1 MQQTHTETFLEK
13 FKDSFQQE
21 KLVKLTIS
29 KARDKKSDLKNII
42 ITPVKLKKG
51 LWLNFVYR
59 YTTRDITKN
68 YELKDSSEK
77 IRQAMEKDF
86 FLADMYSAEEN
97 LKLMVSPSGKVK
109 LKTHAVIVPVP
120 VTFSHDRKKERLL
133 EAADSIFLREL
144 GVTNHMGEVK
154 HDMKDKFLQI
164 NRYLE
169 LLQPEIKQLPA
180 TEVLKIAD
188 MGSGKGYLTFAL
200 YDYLVNKVGT
210 EVEMTGVEYRN
221 DLVKNCND
229 IAINCGFLNLEFTKG
244 TIEDA
249 EIDNPD
255 ILIALHA
262 CDTATDEAIYR
273 GIKAGSSLIVCAPCC
288 HKQIRKEFSVTIE
301 LSAILKHGIL
311 EERQAEIITDGL
323 RALIMEAY
331 GYKTKVFEFISTEH
345 TPKNLMIVGRKI
357 SSGKSSKEK
366 ALINIQKIKEMFGIG
381 EHYLERLLK
390 DQISS

>member
-13 FKDSFQQE
+13 LIQAFQQE
-21 KLVKLTIS
+21 KLVKITLS
-29 KARDKKSDLKNII
+29 KPRDKKSDLKNII
-42 ITPVKLKKG
+42 IVPVKLKKG
-51 LWLNFVYR
+51 LLLSFVYR

-68 YELKDSSEK
+68 FDAEEATENILQS
-77 IRQAMEKDF
+77 IEKDF
-86 FLADMYSAEEN
+86 SLADMYTAEEN

-120 VTFSHDRKKERLL
+120 VSFSHDRKKERLL

-200 YDYLVNKVGT
+200 YDYLVNRVGVN
-210 EVEMTGVEYRN
+210 VEMTGVEFRD
-221 DLVKNCND
+221 DLVKTCND
-229 IAINCGFLNLEFTKG
+229 IAINCGFVNLEFNKG

-249 EIDNPD
+249 EIDDPG

-288 HKQIRKEFSVTIE
+288 HKQIRKELSVTSE
-301 LSAILKHGIL
+301 MGAILKHGIL
-311 EERQAEIITDGL
+311 KERQAEIITDGL
-323 RALIMEAY
+323 RALFLEAH

-357 SSGKSSKEK
+357 SSGKSARDK
-366 ALINIQKIKEMFGIG
+366 ALKNIQKIKEMFGIG
-381 EHYLERLLK
+381 EHYLEKLLK
-390 DQISS
+390 DQISQ

>member
-1 MQQTHTETFLEK
+1 MQQTHTEAFLEK
-13 FKDSFQQE
+13 FKESFQQK

-29 KARDKKSDLKNII
+29 KPRDKKADLKSII
-42 ITPVKLKKG
+42 ISPVKLKKG
-51 LWLNFVYR
+51 LLLNFVYHFK
-59 YTTRDITKN
+59 TRDITKN
-68 YELKDSSEK
+68 FLLEDAVGNIQEV
-77 IRQAMEKDF
+77 MDKDF
-86 FLADMYSAEEN
+86 SLADMYTAEEN

-144 GVTNHMGEVK
+144 GVTNHSGEVK

-180 TEVLKIAD
+180 AEVLKIAD

-200 YDYLVNKVGT
+200 YDYLVNRVGA
-210 EVEMTGVEYRN
+210 EVEMTGVEFRD
-221 DLVKNCND
+221 DLVKTCND
-229 IAINCGFLNLEFTKG
+229 IAINCGFIKLEFLKG

-249 EIDNPD
+249 EIDAPD

-273 GIKAGSSLIVCAPCC
+273 GIQAGSSLIVCAPCC
-288 HKQIRKEFSVTIE
+288 HKQIRKELSVTSE
-301 LSAILKHGIL
+301 LSAVLKHGIL

-323 RALIMEAY
+323 RALIMEVH

-357 SSGKSSKEK
+357 SSGKAIREK
-366 ALINIQKIKEMFGIG
+366 ALKNIQKVKEMFGIR
-381 EHYLERLLK
+381 EHYLEGLLK
-390 DQISS
+390 D